1 MNLMYEMCSLLCHSP
16 PSFVILCYILS
27 QRAAGLEAQHRINV
41 QHHSSPWHIFL
52 WGARLQSETVCSWVI
67 LHRLL
72 THLMH
77 RVYHWQDR
85 LNTATQPIVFHG
97 DPFKLAGQYA
107 WQRVMAIILS
117 LLRLMCVCV
126 WATEITIYPLPPLER
141 NRGSY
146 SAHSLWCKIP
156 QVSTGA
162 AQQGCCTTLSP
173 QNLWKH
179 QKGLL
184 IHVQGHTR
192 SFLYEWMW
200 KKRFHSL
207 KEVK

>member
-1 MNLMYEMCSLLCHSP
+1 MLYPVTKSGWTRGAAQDQCSTSFFPLTYFPLRSKVAVRNSLFMSDFAP
-16 PSFVILCYILS
+16 PVNS
-27 QRAAGLEAQHRINV
+27 
-41 QHHSSPWHIFL
+41 
-52 WGARLQSETVCSWVI
+52 
-67 LHRLL
+67 
-72 THLMH
+72 
-77 RVYHWQDR
+77 
-85 LNTATQPIVFHG
+85 LNAPSI
-97 DPFKLAGQYA
+97 PLAGQVEHSYA
-107 WQRVMAIILS
+107 AHRFSRRS
-117 LLRLMCVCV
+117 LQVGRSICLTESYGNNSFSLKANAVHCVCV